1 MIIQN
6 DTRGASHHQRR
17 KRGKIVRDD
26 DIKKLAP
33 LLEVLMADEPMGVY
47 YTDREPDGVSPK
59 SQTPLSREAE
69 ERGEVN
75 WQAVMENFSCVLG
88 IVWRARRKRKAAFF
102 DRERFGCP
110 GGAFYLGFMKPYL
123 NMHPY
128 FISSGIPGFLE
139 GERYADSPEAAREF
153 FDLIDPPPAPA
164 RFCVIKPLGLFAE
177 GEEPD
182 TVVFFGRPEVLSGL
196 FNLTTF
202 VTGDIDAVRTP
213 FGPGCSGLVT
223 WPAKY
228 REQGKEYALLGA
240 FDPSCRRFLKADE
253 LSFAVP
259 LSLYRKMITLWGGS
273 FLTTETWKTVR
284 KKIARSRKTWGEEG
298 KS

>member
-1 MIIQN
+1 MVIP
-6 DTRGASHHQRR
+6 DSTRGAPHHHCR
-17 KRGKIVRDD
+17 KRESVRDD

-47 YTDREPDGVSPK
+47 YTDREPDGVSPR
-59 SQTPLSREAE
+59 SQRPLSREAE
-69 ERGEVN
+69 ERGEVD

-88 IVWRARRKRKAAFF
+88 IVWQARRKKKAAFF

-128 FISSGIPGFLE
+128 FISTGIPGILE
-139 GERYADSPEAAREF
+139 GERYSDSPEAAREF
-153 FDLIDPPPAPA
+153 FDTIDPPPAPA
-164 RFCVIKPLGLFAE
+164 RFCVIKPLSLFAG

-182 TVVFFGRPEVLSGL
+182 TVIFFSRPEVLSGL

-228 REQGKEYALLGA
+228 REQGKEYAMLGA
-240 FDPSCRRFLKADE
+240 FDPSCRRFLKTDE

-259 LSLYRKMITLWGGS
+259 LSLYRKMITRWEGS

-284 KKIARSRKTWGEEG
+284 KKIARSRKTWGEERKG
-298 KS
+298 